1 MNDYLSRRRPSLM
14 RHHDFLM
21 IWSAATVSVVGSQ
34 VTLIAIPFIALTM
47 LHANVFQLSLLAAVE
62 MLPFLIFTLP
72 AGAWLDRVRRR
83 PVLIGADIVRGF
95 VLLSIPAA
103 YLSETLSLPQLF
115 AVAFVTG
122 SATAFFD
129 VADQSYLPAIVE
141 RDELVEG
148 NARLQI
154 SYSIAQI
161 GGPTLGGFLIAA
173 FVAPVAIVVDA
184 LSFFV
189 SGAFMSAVRR
199 RESTPSRRA
208 DGSGRPLPMHSEI
221 GEGLRYVLGNPILRP
236 IAACTGMSNLFAA
249 ALFGVFPVLIWTE
262 LKVPPAFYGTVM
274 GLGSVGFLVGAAL
287 SNRAPRLFGLGPTI
301 VVSSAIGAPAFLL
314 MVLTPPNLSLAA
326 VTLGVGWFVAG
337 LSQVVYNVAQLSLR
351 QAITPPELQSRMNA
365 TMRFV
370 VWGTIPIGFVMGGI
384 LATIMPVR
392 AALILAALACSTSFL
407 PVALSPLWHLR
418 ELPGQD
424 ETGEAQTA
432 TAAPAPA
439 APAAPRTAERGD
451 SRTSRVAGPAGE
463 EPQAKEGQAAKDEQ
477 AAA

>member
-1 MNDYLSRRRPSLM
+1 
-14 RHHDFLM
+14 
-21 IWSAATVSVVGSQ
+21 
-34 VTLIAIPFIALTM
+34 
-47 LHANVFQLSLLAAVE
+47 
-62 MLPFLIFTLP
+62 
-72 AGAWLDRVRRR
+72 
-83 PVLIGADIVRGF
+83 
-95 VLLSIPAA
+95 
-103 YLSETLSLPQLF
+103 
-115 AVAFVTG
+115 
-122 SATAFFD
+122 
-129 VADQSYLPAIVE
+129 
-141 RDELVEG
+141 
-148 NARLQI
+148 
-154 SYSIAQI
+154 
-161 GGPTLGGFLIAA
+161 
-173 FVAPVAIVVDA
+173 
-184 LSFFV
+184 
-189 SGAFMSAVRR
+189 
-199 RESTPSRRA
+199 
-208 DGSGRPLPMHSEI
+208 
-221 GEGLRYVLGNPILRP
+221 
-236 IAACTGMSNLFAA
+236 MSNLFAA

-262 LKVPPAFYGTVM
+262 LKLPPAFYGTVM
-274 GLGSVGFLVGAAL
+274 GLASVGFLVGATL